1 LRFSLINFKARLM
14 LAKKRL

>member
-1 LRFSLINFKARLM
+1 LRFCLNNFKARLM